1 MGSAAKLIVQTAVR
15 PADIRRLHYELH
27 YNRPAWLAPAAL
39 VVSAAGSAAA
49 CLLLRV
55 DRFGWLLCW
64 LFLSLVMGVTLALA
78 VSLQYGL
85 FPRKGEATEAT
96 TYRFYKDWCMV
107 GDPLGTDVRIFEYDK
122 LTLVAETRTC
132 FAAYVD
138 TGTLAA
144 VIKKRDL
151 SESDK
156 AAMREILHRAANYRT
171 R

>member
-1 MGSAAKLIVQTAVR
+1 MGSAAKLIVQTTVR

-27 YNRPAWLAPAAL
+27 YSRPTWLIPAAL
-39 VVSAAGSAAA
+39 AVSAAGSAAA
-49 CLLLRV
+49 CLLLRIGV
-55 DRFGWLLCW
+55 FGWLLCW
-64 LFLSLVMGVTLALA
+64 LFLILVTDVTLTLA
-78 VSLQYGL
+78 VWIQYGL
-85 FPRKGEATEAT
+85 FPRKGEAMEAT

-107 GDPLGTDVRIFEYDK
+107 GDPLGADVRIFEYDK
-122 LTLVAETRTC
+122 LTLAAETRTC

-151 SESDK
+151 SDSDK
-156 AAMREILHRAANYRT
+156 AVMREILRRAANYRT